1 MYRILQTAWLRGFF
15 STIGAL
21 RLRALMLVI
30 LLTIVFVPLR
40 SGLMQLKNE
49 VIARTVVQ
57 EAITALVSRE
67 AVVAQQVQYNQE
79 GVDISILS
87 AQLIRIG
94 KIDSARALIES
105 RTREKAYIQVRE
117 VSSRSDLTDLLDRL
131 TPFLQPL
138 IPKPLAMT
146 LIESDVLS
154 RLKLSVDEIWPAKML
169 LLSYELVFS
178 PDGLVVHFRY
188 QARAALD

>member
-1 MYRILQTAWLRGFF
+1 
-15 STIGAL
+15 
-21 RLRALMLVI
+21 
-30 LLTIVFVPLR
+30 VFVPLR